1 MRLAPLLLA
10 LAAAPAV
17 LASPG
22 SRAAHGTLLHELEDD
37 LAAFGRNSRR
47 KGRALERATEDETS
61 AAPSTSEPVPEPG
74 GSSAAPTPEELSTV
88 AATTAEPETAAP
100 VTPPPETAAPVTP
113 ATAVAT
119 VAPATPRPPTPHF
132 VADDDGP
139 SGVPLALWRELQ
151 VCSGGLK
158 AYASDWQDRVA
169 WIARAPRAI
178 LAIFQHDC
186 TSAQPHPPSH
196 RRRLAR
202 DRAPRQ
208 RPSGGRAAPQDGSAR
223 RPRVGSVA
231 AAGGVV
237 GGGGAV
243 LAVLCALPAHLDRH
257 RPVRRRGQLRRRPQR
272 QQDGAADADGGV
284 EEHGHQIDGCVA
296 RHITH
301 PTPRTPPRPLCFSRR
316 RVWLPSPDPS
326 PRASS

>member
-1 MRLAPLLLA
+1 MKMRLATLLLA
-10 LAAAPAV
+10 LIVAPAAI
-17 LASPG
+17 ASPG
-22 SRAAHGTLLHELEDD
+22 SRTKHGALLHELEDD
-37 LAAFGRNSRR
+37 LAAFNAPTARR

-113 ATAVAT
+113 AAAVAT

-178 LAIFQHDC
+178 RAISQ
-186 TSAQPHPPSH
+186 TS
-196 RRRLAR
+196 
-202 DRAPRQ
+202 
-208 RPSGGRAAPQDGSAR
+208 SG
-223 RPRVGSVA
+223 
-231 AAGGVV
+231 
-237 GGGGAV
+237 
-243 LAVLCALPAHLDRH
+243 
-257 RPVRRRGQLRRRPQR
+257 
-272 QQDGAADADGGV
+272 
-284 EEHGHQIDGCVA
+284 
-296 RHITH
+296 
-301 PTPRTPPRPLCFSRR
+301 
-316 RVWLPSPDPS
+316 
-326 PRASS
+326 

>member
-1 MRLAPLLLA
+1 MRLAPLVLA

-37 LAAFGRNSRR
+37 LAAFSSGRNSSR
-47 KGRALERATEDETS
+47 KARALERATEDETS

-74 GSSAAPTPEELSTV
+74 GSSAAPTPEELSTL

-100 VTPPPETAAPVTP
+100 VTPPSETAAPVTP
-113 ATAVAT
+113 AAAVAT

-178 LAIFQHDC
+178 LAI
-186 TSAQPHPPSH
+186 S
-196 RRRLAR
+196 
-202 DRAPRQ
+202 
-208 RPSGGRAAPQDGSAR
+208 
-223 RPRVGSVA
+223 
-231 AAGGVV
+231 
-237 GGGGAV
+237 
-243 LAVLCALPAHLDRH
+243 
-257 RPVRRRGQLRRRPQR
+257 
-272 QQDGAADADGGV
+272 
-284 EEHGHQIDGCVA
+284 
-296 RHITH
+296 
-301 PTPRTPPRPLCFSRR
+301 
-316 RVWLPSPDPS
+316 
-326 PRASS
+326 